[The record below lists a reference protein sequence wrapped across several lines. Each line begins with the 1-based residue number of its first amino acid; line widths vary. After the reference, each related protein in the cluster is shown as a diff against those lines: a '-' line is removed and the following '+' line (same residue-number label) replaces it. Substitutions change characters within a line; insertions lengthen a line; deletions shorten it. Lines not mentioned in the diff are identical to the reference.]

1 METQAVEW
9 TEWLVHRIFFWET
22 DDKKKGRI
30 LRAFHH
36 FLSYAL
42 LTLIVIAHTIYP
54 AFWLQTVLLGISSLV
69 WMHHVATHGCVVSK
83 VEQKLLGDST
93 SFLDPFLELFD
104 IEASERSKQGI
115 LILGSTLGVS
125 ILALEWFSRVHHKVF
140 SIAKQIQLPVLTSSS
155 IPSIHLPTSYPSI

>member
-9 TEWLVHRIFFWET
+9 TEWIVHRLFFWES

-54 AFWLQTVLLGISSLV
+54 AFWLQTVLLAISSAV
-69 WMHHVATHGCVVSK
+69 WIHHIATRGCVVSK
-83 VEQKLLGDST
+83 VEQKLLGDSQ

-104 IEASERSKQGI
+104 IEATERSKQGI
-115 LILGSTLGVS
+115 LMLGSTLGVS
-125 ILALEWFSRVHHKVF
+125 ILGLEWMSRVHHKVF
-140 SIAKQIQLPVLTSSS
+140 SIARQLPALTTTSIPNIHLLTSS
-155 IPSIHLPTSYPSI
+155 PSV